1 MASAQKADAS
11 MNAIDKNLRSSVTYT
26 FLVLFLAL
34 FGAALRPGGYQ
45 PKAQKPPRDPMVLL
59 ASPNDPLMIEAIK
72 IARSVAAQKSGA
84 NAWSRPKSD
93 GPVATLSTYGGSI
106 SLSRKEIADA
116 NFIYPQLRERAKESA
131 RKSTARRVHAGY
143 TNDEDGE

>member
-59 ASPNDPLMIEAIK
+59 ASPNDPWLAK
-72 IARSVAAQKSGA
+72 
-84 NAWSRPKSD
+84 
-93 GPVATLSTYGGSI
+93 TY
-106 SLSRKEIADA
+106 
-116 NFIYPQLRERAKESA
+116 
-131 RKSTARRVHAGY
+131 AGVLLCLNNPY
-143 TNDEDGE
+143 